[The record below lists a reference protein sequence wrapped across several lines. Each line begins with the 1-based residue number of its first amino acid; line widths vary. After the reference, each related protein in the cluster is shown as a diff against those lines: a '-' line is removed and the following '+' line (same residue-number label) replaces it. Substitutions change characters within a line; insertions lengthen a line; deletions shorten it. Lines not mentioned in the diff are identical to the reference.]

1 MPYFVFR
8 ISEDG
13 KPSFENEY
21 ATFKEARKVCRDYRM
36 SKPEGDLTDMRMIF
50 AKDRKEGRRL
60 LSVKRK
66 PPTVEEWEA

>member
-1 MPYFVFR
+1 MAYYVFK

-13 KPSFENEY
+13 KPTYHSEY
-21 ATFKEARKVCRDYRM
+21 ETFQEARKVCREYRM
-36 SKPEGDLTDMRMIF
+36 SKPEGDLTDMRMII

-60 LSVKRK
+60 LSMKRK